1 VEIVGRCR
9 FLKLIVGLGNPGRE
23 YAATRHN
30 VGFMAIDR
38 LAQKLGL
45 AVKKTMFKSLIGQA
59 QIDSEKVVLAKPQT
73 YMNLSGG
80 AVGALS
86 RWYRLTA
93 ADLIVIYDDMDLP
106 PGKLRI
112 RSDGGSGGHKG
123 MKSIIEVLGNENI
136 TRVRIGIGKP
146 TEPDFDGADYVLS
159 RISVDDTKI
168 VEDSVN
174 LAVEAVYCLVRHGVE
189 RAMNEY
195 NRK

>member
-1 VEIVGRCR
+1 M
-9 FLKLIVGLGNPGRE
+9 KLIVGLGNPGRE
-23 YAATRHN
+23 YSNNRHN
-30 VGFMAIDR
+30 AGFMCLAYLAKKHRIEFDRKKAAARIGCGRIEGID
-38 LAQKLGL
+38 
-45 AVKKTMFKSLIGQA
+45 
-59 QIDSEKVVLAKPQT
+59 VVLAKPQT
-73 YMNLSGG
+73 FMNLSGES
-80 AVGALS
+80 VS
-86 RWYRLTA
+86 RLMHLFRLGPE
-93 ADLIVIYDDMDLP
+93 DLIVIHDDMDLP

-159 RISVDDTKI
+159 RISGDDTKI

-174 LAVEAVYCLVRHGVE
+174 LAVEAVYCLVRYGVE

>member
-1 VEIVGRCR
+1 M
-9 FLKLIVGLGNPGRE
+9 KLIVGLGNPGRE

-86 RWYRLTA
+86 RWYRLTV

-112 RSDGGSGGHKG
+112 RSEGGSGGHKG

-159 RISVDDTKI
+159 RISGDDTKI

-189 RAMNEY
+189 QAMNEY